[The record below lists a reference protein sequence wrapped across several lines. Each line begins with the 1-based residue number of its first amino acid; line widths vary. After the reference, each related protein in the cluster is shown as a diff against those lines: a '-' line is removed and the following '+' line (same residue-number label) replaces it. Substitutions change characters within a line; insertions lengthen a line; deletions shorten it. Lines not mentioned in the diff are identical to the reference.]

1 MRRPQLIIGLLVA
14 AMALLDACS
23 WIGHSGHSNLVEW
36 PTMILPC
43 LALSQISLTA
53 VWIGLGRSKWVLRGV
68 VGTLLL
74 GALTVMLWQDGDSL
88 KDEIT
93 IVAFQSLLIVALL
106 AALRWSGFR
115 LVNLSDEDGF
125 DRSATKKNPW
135 QFSLANLLQLT
146 AAVAVVT
153 AVLTQIVGWSLNVW
167 LLLIFAATFAVPVPV
182 LAWALLTARNLGMR
196 MAIAV
201 AVSGMAAGSWLFWW
215 PWETVRVAGFC
226 IGQFVL
232 IGLALVA
239 VRISGY
245 RFVRQPQIP
254 DHDELACQEA
264 S

>member
-1 MRRPQLIIGLLVA
+1 
-14 AMALLDACS
+14 MALLDACT
-23 WIGHSGHSNLVEW
+23 WIGRSGHSNFVEW

-43 LALSQISLTA
+43 AALSQASLTA
-53 VWIGLGRSKWVLRGV
+53 VWIGIGHSKWVLRGI

-74 GALTVMLWQDGDSL
+74 GALTALLWQDGDTL

-93 IVAFQSLLIVALL
+93 IVAIQSLLIVASLV
-106 AALRWSGFR
+106 ALRWSGFR

-125 DRSATKKNPW
+125 DRSATKKKPW

-146 AAVAVVT
+146 AAVAVVS
-153 AVLTQIVGWSLNVW
+153 AVLTQIVGWSLNRW

-182 LAWALLTARNLGMR
+182 LAWALLTAQGLGLR

-201 AVSGMAAGSWLFWW
+201 AVSGIAAGSWLCWW
-215 PWETVRVAGFC
+215 PWEPAGVAGFC

-245 RFVRQPQIP
+245 RFLRQPQIP
-254 DHDELACQEA
+254 YHDELACQET